1 MKLIKKYL
9 STMIAASVVI
19 LIPMVVGL
27 LLWNRL
33 PEQIT
38 IHWGLNNTPDGWAGK
53 QIVVFGM
60 PALLLAVQWVGVLLT
75 SLDPKVKNA
84 DGKPMKLVLWLIPA
98 ISLVVCGVIYGY
110 ALGLDFNMD
119 NVALLLVGLLFVI
132 IGNYLPKCKQSYTVG
147 IKIPWTLNSE
157 ENWFR
162 THRMAGRLWTVCGL
176 AMMVT
181 AFLGGFWVFMVITL
195 VMVLVPVLYS
205 WVLYRRGI

>member
-60 PALLLAVQWVGVLLT
+60 PALLRCSG
-75 SLDPKVKNA
+75 
-84 DGKPMKLVLWLIPA
+84 LVY
-98 ISLVVCGVIYGY
+98 C
-110 ALGLDFNMD
+110 
-119 NVALLLVGLLFVI
+119 
-132 IGNYLPKCKQSYTVG
+132 
-147 IKIPWTLNSE
+147 
-157 ENWFR
+157 
-162 THRMAGRLWTVCGL
+162 
-176 AMMVT
+176 
-181 AFLGGFWVFMVITL
+181 
-195 VMVLVPVLYS
+195 
-205 WVLYRRGI
+205 